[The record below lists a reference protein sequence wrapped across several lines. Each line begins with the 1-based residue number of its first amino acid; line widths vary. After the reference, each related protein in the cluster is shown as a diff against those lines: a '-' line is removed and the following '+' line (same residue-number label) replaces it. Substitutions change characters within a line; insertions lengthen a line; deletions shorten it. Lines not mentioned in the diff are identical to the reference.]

1 MTVSRMRR
9 GGQRWLMLAFVG
21 ATVLAAGC
29 RHGAARDEKQGETRC
44 AESRSLTCITG
55 VNCTMDRERGCEVCR
70 CSTAN
75 GLEPTDN
82 RRPAAMEPERRW

>member
-1 MTVSRMRR
+1 MTRMWMRSS
-9 GGQRWLMLAFVG
+9 GQRWLMLATVG
-21 ATVLAAGC
+21 AVALAGC
-29 RHGAARDEKQGETRC
+29 RHGSEREEKRGETRC
-44 AESRSLTCITG
+44 AESRNLTCVTG

-70 CSTAN
+70 CSTAS